1 LPNIPLKIAAIYTL
15 VGALW
20 IMLSDRV
27 LQLLV
32 VDPDLIVRLSMF
44 KGWLFIAVTAAVLYR
59 LIARGNEEIR
69 HSSETVRERE
79 ELLRNVLETIPVGVW
94 LLDREG
100 KITHGNPAGQ
110 RIWGGAH
117 FVGMEQF
124 GEYKGWGLATGKRI
138 EAQEWGAARAIR
150 EGRTVI
156 GEEIEIEGFD
166 GVRRIILH
174 SVVPLRNQQN
184 EIVGAVVVNEDITS
198 RKRVEEALRD
208 QERIYRGLF
217 ENNPQPMWVYAAETM
232 EFLAV
237 NDAAVD
243 HYGYSRQEFLRMTLR
258 EIRSP
263 DDLPALAASV
273 GKDRDNFAKVGVW
286 RHRKKDTTPIEVEIT
301 THDMLFEG
309 RAARLVL
316 INDITDRNRVERENA
331 VYQEQLRF
339 MASEM
344 SLIEERERRQLATT
358 LHDQIGQVLALA
370 KITLGELKAAG
381 SAEECHRSADAVRDL
396 VEQAIKS
403 SRTLTF
409 ELSPP
414 ILYELGFETALQA
427 LCENFQQQHGLRLE
441 FVTDRELK
449 PLPDDMQIL
458 LFRAVRELLV
468 NIIKHA
474 SAENVRISCQRD
486 GSRLLIVVAD
496 DGKGFAPSAD
506 VSQSPGSRG
515 FGLFSIR
522 ERLHHLGGEM
532 TVDSTPGCGTRV
544 TMAAQ
549 LQEAVREGASP

>member
-1 LPNIPLKIAAIYTL
+1 MQNIPLKITVIYTIA
-15 VGALW
+15 GALW
-20 IMLSDRV
+20 IMLSDRL

-59 LIARGNEEIR
+59 LIARDHEELR
-69 HSSETVRERE
+69 HSGETVRERE
-79 ELLRNVLETIPVGVW
+79 DMLRNVLETIPVGVW

-100 KITHGNPAGQ
+100 KITLGNPAGQ

-124 GEYKGWGLATGKRI
+124 GEYKGWWLATGKRI

-150 EGRTVI
+150 EGRTII

-166 GVRRIILH
+166 GVRRIIHH
-174 SVVPLRNQQN
+174 SVVPLRDQQN
-184 EIVGAVVVNEDITS
+184 EIVGAVVVNKDITS
-198 RKRVEEALRD
+198 QKLGEETLRD

-217 ENNPQPMWVYAAETM
+217 ENNPQPMWVYAVETM

-243 HYGYSRQEFLRMTLR
+243 HYGYSRQEFLRMTIR
-258 EIRSP
+258 DIRSP
-263 DDLPALAASV
+263 DDLPALAVSV

-370 KITLGELKAAG
+370 KIKLGTLKEAASVEEYRQL
-381 SAEECHRSADAVRDL
+381 SAEIRKL
-396 VEQAIKS
+396 LEQAINS
-403 SRTLTF
+403 SRSLTF
-409 ELSPP
+409 EISPP
-414 ILYELGFETALQA
+414 ILYDLGFEKALQA
-427 LCENFQQQHGLRLE
+427 LCEKFQQQNGFRLK
-441 FVTDRELK
+441 FVTDRKPK
-449 PLPDDMQIL
+449 PLPDDMGIL

-468 NIIKHA
+468 NIVKHA
-474 SAENVRISCQRD
+474 RADSVQVSCRRE
-486 GSRLLIVVAD
+486 GNRVFIVVAD
-496 DGKGFAPSAD
+496 DGKGFEPAVNA
-506 VSQSPGSRG
+506 SQLPGTRS

-522 ERLHHLGGEM
+522 ERLYLLGGEIII
-532 TVDSTPGCGTRV
+532 DSTPDCGSRITLV
-544 TMAAQ
+544 AP
-549 LQEAVREGASP
+549 LQEAVKEGASP